1 MSDSDKPNPI
11 DDLRKGLGL
20 LFRAAKTTIDKL
32 PTGQIEEA
40 VISGAKEVGRAVE
53 NVAHTV
59 EEQFLRKP
67 TARPVDGAA
76 GDAKKTD
83 ASEAA
88 SASAGEAKSD
98 APKDASQASPPAD
111 DDAKKRVG

>member
-20 LFRAAKTTIDKL
+20 LFRAAKTTLDKL

-40 VISGAKEVGRAVE
+40 VITGAKEVGRALE
-53 NVAHTV
+53 NVTHTV

-67 TARPVDGAA
+67 TARPADEAPSA
-76 GDAKKTD
+76 
-83 ASEAA
+83 AA
-88 SASAGEAKSD
+88 SAKDPAPEEASKEPS
-98 APKDASQASPPAD
+98 KEPPTEPENE
-111 DDAKKRVG
+111 KKRVG